1 MDELLAAMV
10 KVYEYLADF
19 DSQLCSTRELLQS
32 EVDLMRKEPILNK
45 DAEAL
50 VRDISAL
57 EDFHSSTASQLREYL
72 EQKITILKTY
82 LYE

>member
-10 KVYEYLADF
+10 KVYECLDDF
-19 DSQLCSTRELLQS
+19 NGQLCSTREVLQN
-32 EVDLMRKEPILNK
+32 EVDLMRKESILNK

-50 VRDISAL
+50 ERDISAL
-57 EDFHSSTASQLREYL
+57 EDFHSCTALQLREYL
-72 EQKITILKTY
+72 DQKITILKTY